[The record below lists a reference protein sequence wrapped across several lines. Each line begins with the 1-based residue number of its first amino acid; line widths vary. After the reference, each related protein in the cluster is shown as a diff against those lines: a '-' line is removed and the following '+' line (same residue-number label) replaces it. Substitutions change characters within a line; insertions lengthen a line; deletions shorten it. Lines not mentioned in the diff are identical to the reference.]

1 MFPGK
6 TSTRSLFLT
15 ALGSTLLAVTL
26 IFFTDSKLGP
36 PMLGVALG
44 CWIGCCALVGIT
56 EQDITRVTRPL
67 TGLPIL

>member
-6 TSTRSLFLT
+6 TSTRTLFLN
-15 ALGSTLLAVTL
+15 ALGATLLAVTL

-44 CWIGCCALVGIT
+44 CWIGCCVRWWESRSRT
-56 EQDITRVTRPL
+56 SQE
-67 TGLPIL
+67 